1 MKLLVTGS
9 NGLVGSA
16 LRELNPPN
24 TTFLTRDDVDLTD
37 FSKTELIFAEHK
49 PTHVIHLA
57 AEVGGIGGNISNS
70 GDYFRNNI
78 LINTNVLEVSRRVGV
93 KKLISF
99 MSTCVFPDTAEYPL
113 TVDQIHNGPPHPSNF
128 SYAYAKRMLDVQSKA
143 YRKQWGLDYQILV
156 PTNIYGPHDYW
167 NLQDGHVVPS
177 LIHKIFLAK
186 QNGEALS
193 VWGTGKPLRE
203 FVYSEDIA
211 KLALWAI
218 ENYEHSDPLILSS
231 GIEVSIFEL
240 VTTIAKHMEFSGEI
254 VLDETKPDGQF
265 RKPSDSETLHQFLPD
280 FTYLSLDEGLKR
292 TIAWFNQNYS
302 SIRI

>member
-16 LRELNPPN
+16 LRKLNPPD
-24 TTFLTRDDVDLTD
+24 TTFLTRDDVNLTD
-37 FSKTELIFAEHK
+37 FPKTEFIFAEHK

-99 MSTCVFPDTAEYPL
+99 MSTCVFPDAAEYPL

-186 QNGEALS
+186 QNGEPLS

-211 KLALWAI
+211 KLTLWAI
-218 ENYEHSDPLILSS
+218 ENYEQSDPLILSS

-254 VLDETKPDGQF
+254 VFDETKPDGQF
-265 RKPSDSETLHQFLPD
+265 RKPSDSETLHKFLPD
-280 FTYLSLDEGLKR
+280 FTYLALDEGLKR